1 MFKLNHSEFIGF
13 LVAMSTML
21 ILARLAAELARKLRI
36 PIVAGEIFVGIVLG
50 PSILGEFS
58 SSVFDFLFPLKG
70 NVGIALDGITQLSA
84 VLLLFIS
91 GMEVQMQMVLR
102 QGKAAVYT
110 SFLGMVIPFFIG
122 WYFAFYFPHFFDM
135 KFNGDEKFLFSLFM
149 GTAMSISALPV
160 IAKILM
166 DTNLFRTKLGM
177 VIIAS
182 AMLNDL
188 VGWLIF
194 SLIISL
200 MGTGKSWSV
209 ILLDISIIIGY
220 GVFMLT
226 VGKKLIDKSLPWI
239 QKKFSWPGGVLS
251 LSLGV
256 CFFSAALTESLGIH
270 AVLGAFIAGIAIGDS
285 VKLNEKAREII
296 HQFIS
301 NIFAPLFFVSIGLKI
316 NFVENFNLAVTLTIL
331 LIAYS
336 GKLIGASLGAKLGGF
351 SNRDSLAI
359 GFGLNARG
367 AMEIIL
373 GTLALEAGLINKVI
387 FVGLVIMALVTSIT
401 SGSALKWLATK
412 REKIM

>member
-1 MFKLNHSEFIGF
+1 MFKLNHTEFIGL
-13 LVAMSTML
+13 LVAMGTML
-21 ILARLAAELARKLRI
+21 ILARLGSEFARKLRI
-36 PIVAGEIFVGIVLG
+36 PVVAGEIIVGVILG

-58 SSVFDFLFPLKG
+58 SSIFDFLFPLKS
-70 NVGIALDGITQLSA
+70 NVGIALDGVTQLSA

-110 SFLGMVIPFFIG
+110 SFLGMIVPFFIG
-122 WYFAFYFPHFFDM
+122 WYFAFYFPNLFEIEFT
-135 KFNGDEKFLFSLFM
+135 GDEKLLFSLFM

-226 VGKKLIDKSLPWI
+226 IGKKLIDKSLPWI

-256 CFFSAALTESLGIH
+256 CFFSAALTERLGIH

-316 NFVENFNLAVTLTIL
+316 NFIENFNLYITLIVL
-331 LIAYS
+331 VIAYS

-351 SNRDSLAI
+351 SNKESLAV

-373 GTLALEAGLINKVI
+373 GTLALEAGLINEVI
-387 FVGLVIMALVTSIT
+387 FVALVIMALITSIT
-401 SGSALKWLATK
+401 SGSALKWLANP
-412 REKIM
+412 REKIV